1 MKLLKHKVILGM
13 KWKHVHIVA
22 EWCNNW
28 MWKQYL
34 INFYF
39 IQIYYIFCLS
49 TKGRTED
56 RHWLCMYWLLL
67 CSYYYI
73 TTLLLQHTSKLG
85 KATSTCQNSASWL
98 LYIFSLMLC
107 PHSHRLIWQHTACSV
122 YNARWKYLSYLQY
135 TKLVGNVQVASVWA
149 RSSRSLWMQ
158 VAHALLCLHCFS

>member
-1 MKLLKHKVILGM
+1 MKTCPYCSWMVQQLNVETIFDLFLFYTNIL
-13 KWKHVHIVA
+13 HF
-22 EWCNNW
+22 
-28 MWKQYL
+28 L
-34 INFYF
+34 S
-39 IQIYYIFCLS
+39 IYPP
-49 TKGRTED
+49 TED

-85 KATSTCQNSASWL
+85 KATSACQNSASWL
-98 LYIFSLMLC
+98 LYIFTLMLC
-107 PHSHRLIWQHTACSV
+107 PHSHRLVWQHTACSV

-149 RSSRSLWMQ
+149 RSGRSLWMP